1 MIAALAGGVGAARLL
16 RGMVEVVPPDDI
28 TAIVNT
34 GDDTVLHGLHI
45 SPDLD
50 TVLYTLADAI
60 NPETGWGLAGETWR
74 VMESL
79 RRLGG
84 VTWFNL
90 GDSDLATHSYRTQR
104 LNEGATL
111 GEVTA
116 ELARAWEVGVHLV
129 PVTDDPLRTRL
140 QLVDGPEVG
149 FQDYFVRLHHD
160 VAVQSVRFE
169 GDRSARPAPGVLDAL
184 SAADVVVVCPS
195 NPVVSIG
202 PLLAVPGILE
212 QLALRRQQTVG
223 VSPIIAGS
231 ALKGPADRLLRE
243 MGFESSVVGVARW
256 YSSWVGTLVIDEADA
271 DLASAVEAE
280 GVRCVVAPTVMSTLD
295 RSAALARAVIDAVA

>member
-16 RGMVEVVPPDDI
+16 RGMVEVVPPSDI

-50 TVLYTLADAI
+50 TVMYTLADAI

-79 RRLGG
+79 GRLGG

-90 GDSDLATHSYRTQR
+90 GDQDLATHCYRTQR
-104 LNEGATL
+104 LSEGAAL

-116 ELARAWEVGVHLV
+116 ELARSFGVAIRLV

-140 QLVDGPEVG
+140 KLVDGPEVG
-149 FQDYFVRLHHD
+149 FQEYFVRLQHD
-160 VAVQSVRFE
+160 VAVSAVRFA
-169 GDRSARPAPGVLDAL
+169 GADDARPGPGVLDAL
-184 SAADVVVVCPS
+184 DRAEIIVVCPS

-202 PLLAVPGILE
+202 PLLAVPGLIERLTRMRE
-212 QLALRRQQTVG
+212 RIVG
-223 VSPIIAGS
+223 VSPIIAGA

-256 YSSWVGTLVIDEADA
+256 YAPWVSTLVIDEADA
-271 DLASAVEAE
+271 ALADAVEAE
-280 GVRCVVAPTVMSTLD
+280 GVRCLVAPTVMSSVD
-295 RSAALARAVIDAVA
+295 HAAALSRTVLDAVG